1 MFVTW
6 ISFVAVGL
14 MPIVNQILTVCW
26 MQNKNARICGFGRS
40 SIWTI
45 LWSELPMVI
54 LKSQYPPCFLVK
66 SYGLLKTAQ
75 NLWFTI
81 EIFSLPGVWVGA
93 WYPQSMLFHVGYIR
107 LGCLECPVFLPIC
120 RYKSAQAWSVIGSHI
135 SFRFVHSSPKM
146 PTLILQPN

>member
-45 LWSELPMVI
+45 LWSDLSMVI
-54 LKSQYPPCFLVK
+54 LKSQYLPCFLVK
-66 SYGLLKTAQ
+66 SYGLTAENGPESMVYHPDFLIARCLRLDKPQ
-75 NLWFTI
+75 SRST
-81 EIFSLPGVWVGA
+81 SGA

-107 LGCLECPVFLPIC
+107 LRRFGMPRKDPSVDTNRPNI
-120 RYKSAQAWSVIGSHI
+120 SASGLCIVP
-135 SFRFVHSSPKM
+135 R
-146 PTLILQPN
+146 